1 MLRTQRL
8 SSRMNARNAL
18 LTEGFRSCLC
28 PWKPTSNPQPP
39 PPPRTG
45 LGTGRG
51 LATPGC
57 VPPSAPGHPR
67 RHRLRHCHPG
77 WAAPSPPAV
86 VRNRL
91 TCERTDDQVA
101 RAQLGEEARHGGGVE
116 GRATLEREHGREE
129 QWCKHGH
136 SGCREMLGWIGG
148 RHERLPPVQMPV
160 LSRRVRAVGLISS
173 SVCAVFVSVACGPAT
188 PPVAR
193 SSGQATPDTTIPS
206 GPYGDAA
213 RRGRALLTAT
223 RDSLPA
229 HVGNKLRCTSCHL
242 DAGRRETAGSW
253 LGAFA
258 RYPQYRARSGVVE
271 TIEYRVNDCFRRS
284 MNGTPLD
291 PGGGDM
297 RDIVAYLA
305 FLSRGIVVSPVP
317 ANSRLQKW
325 AAFKADT
332 AAGARV
338 FTATCAKCH

>member
-1 MLRTQRL
+1 
-8 SSRMNARNAL
+8 
-18 LTEGFRSCLC
+18 
-28 PWKPTSNPQPP
+28 
-39 PPPRTG
+39 
-45 LGTGRG
+45 
-51 LATPGC
+51 
-57 VPPSAPGHPR
+57 
-67 RHRLRHCHPG
+67 
-77 WAAPSPPAV
+77 
-86 VRNRL
+86 
-91 TCERTDDQVA
+91 
-101 RAQLGEEARHGGGVE
+101 
-116 GRATLEREHGREE
+116 
-129 QWCKHGH
+129 
-136 SGCREMLGWIGG
+136 
-148 RHERLPPVQMPV
+148 MPV

-173 SVCAVFVSVACGPAT
+173 SVCAVFMSVACGPAT

-193 SSGQATPDTTIPS
+193 SSGQATADTTIPS

-284 MNGTPLD
+284 MNGTALD

-338 FTATCAKCH
+338 FAATCAKCHGVSGEGTAVAPPLWGAQSFNIGAGMSRVRTAAEFISRNMPFDAPGTLADSQAFDVAAYINARPRPDFKGKENDWPNGDPPPDVAYPTRVHH

>member
-1 MLRTQRL
+1 
-8 SSRMNARNAL
+8 
-18 LTEGFRSCLC
+18 
-28 PWKPTSNPQPP
+28 
-39 PPPRTG
+39 
-45 LGTGRG
+45 
-51 LATPGC
+51 
-57 VPPSAPGHPR
+57 
-67 RHRLRHCHPG
+67 
-77 WAAPSPPAV
+77 
-86 VRNRL
+86 
-91 TCERTDDQVA
+91 
-101 RAQLGEEARHGGGVE
+101 
-116 GRATLEREHGREE
+116 
-129 QWCKHGH
+129 
-136 SGCREMLGWIGG
+136 
-148 RHERLPPVQMPV
+148 MPV
-160 LSRRVRAVGLISS
+160 LSRRVRAVRLISS

-193 SSGQATPDTTIPS
+193 SSGQARADTTIPS
-206 GPYGDAA
+206 GPYGDAV

-284 MNGTPLD
+284 MNGTALD

-305 FLSRGIVVSPVP
+305 FLSRGIAVSP
-317 ANSRLQKW
+317 AAATSRLQKW

-338 FTATCAKCH
+338 FTTTCAKCHGTSGEGTAVAPPLWGAQSYNIGAGMSRVRTAAEFISRNMPFDAPGTLADSQAFNVAAYVNARPRPDFKGKENDWPNGDPPPDVAYPTRVHH